1 MTTSLAG
8 FLIGAVSAI
17 GWATLDALRKS
28 VGERASA
35 TTAVAA
41 MALFQLPLLLAA
53 LVFGELVGP
62 FEEPWSG
69 FMGGIPDV
77 DADYLPPMF
86 GSIALNIVA
95 NWLFYRA
102 VTISPLGLTVPYLSF
117 TPVFTLLTGLVVLGQ
132 SPTVWGLVGIVI
144 VTAGAFILNG
154 GSLSS
159 LREERGSLYMIAVA
173 LLWSVTPA
181 LDKIAVDRSSVLVH
195 MTMLATGIFVAF
207 WALRAVTDHSP
218 TEMLKQ
224 MRAAPWLLVL
234 TGVLTVFAL
243 VLQLWAYEFI
253 DVAYVETVK
262 RALGVLAAVLV
273 GWRVFGEGDLRRR
286 LVAAAVIAVG
296 VAAIVLGG

>member
-1 MTTSLAG
+1 MSASLVG

-28 VGERASA
+28 VGERVAA

-41 MALFQLPLLLAA
+41 MALFQLPLLVAA
-53 LVFGELVGP
+53 LAVGELTGP
-62 FEEPWSG
+62 FPEPWSG
-69 FMGGIPDV
+69 FMGGIPEV
-77 DADYLPPMF
+77 GVDYLPPML
-86 GSIALNIVA
+86 GSIALNIFA

-117 TPVFTLLTGLVVLGQ
+117 TPVFTALTAFVVLGQ
-132 SPTVWGLVGIVI
+132 SPTVWGLVGIFI
-144 VTAGAFILNG
+144 VTVGAFFLNG

-159 LREERGSLYMIAVA
+159 LRKERGSLYMIAVA
-173 LLWSVTPA
+173 GLWSLTPA
-181 LDKIAVDRSSVLVH
+181 LDKVAVDRSSVLFH
-195 MTMLATGIFVAF
+195 MTMLATGIFAAF
-207 WALRAVTDHSP
+207 WVLRAVGDRST
-218 TEMLKQ
+218 TTMLRE
-224 MRAAPWLLVL
+224 MRAAPWLLAL

-243 VLQLWAYEFI
+243 VLQLWAYAFI